1 MKQIYYLIGFI
12 VLLTINGCESAISE
26 MEHTSKEV
34 NLRSLN
40 SICRGSGGDCLPDY
54 DIETNDDTGEIIL
67 IFRANQRY
75 SCTQF
80 LVSYTGTSTGTAW
93 LSLPYDYSQQEIK
106 INSGGYTYVRIEIS
120 CRDYNCFCSRP
131 LTVEAGEKPD
141 DMGPIEIGTNCG
153 REYYSH
159 SFECIDGK
167 LYIFCNDNEYD
178 EYDPGKNP
186 FKMVIDSHTTRIH
199 IPGEEDDN
207 SNFPDGGGY
216 VLGQP
221 VTLNNIDEG
230 YATVYFY
237 SSECKHPEE
246 HCYYIKYS
254 WLEDVAYLNDVK
266 VHKIDSHPTY

>member
-12 VLLTINGCESAISE
+12 VLLTINSCESAISE

-40 SICRGSGGDCLPDY
+40 STCSGFSGGCLPNCH
-54 DIETNDDTGEIIL
+54 IETNDDTGEVIL
-67 IFRANQRY
+67 IFTPNRTY
-75 SCTQF
+75 SCTSY
-80 LVSYTGTSTGTAW
+80 LVSYTGTSNDAVW
-93 LSLPYDYSQQEIK
+93 LSLSNDEEESVK
-106 INSGGYTYVRIEIS
+106 INSGGYTYVRIEVS
-120 CRDYNCFCSRP
+120 CRDYNCLCTRYY
-131 LTVEAGEKPD
+131 TVEAGEKPD

-167 LYIFCNDNEYD
+167 LYVFCNDNEYD

-216 VLGQP
+216 VLGRP

-237 SSECKHPEE
+237 SSECKHPEQ
-246 HCYYIKYS
+246 HCYYIEYS
-254 WLEDVAYLNDVK
+254 WQDDVAYITDVH

>member
-1 MKQIYYLIGFI
+1 MKQIYYLIGLVAIF
-12 VLLTINGCESAISE
+12 TIISCDSAISE
-26 MEHTSKEV
+26 MEYASEGV
-34 NLRSLN
+34 ELRSLN
-40 SICRGSGGDCLPDY
+40 SICRGSGGDCLPY
-54 DIETNDDTGEIIL
+54 CDIETNDDTGEIIL
-67 IFRANQRY
+67 IFRPKQSY

-93 LSLPYDYSQQEIK
+93 LSLPNDSQREVK
-106 INSGGYTYVRIEIS
+106 INSGGYTYVRIEVS
-120 CRDYNCFCSRP
+120 CRDYGCSCSEDY
-131 LTVEAGEKPD
+131 TKEAGERPD

-237 SSECKHPEE
+237 SSECKHPEQ
-246 HCYYIKYS
+246 HCYFIKYS
-254 WLEDVAYLNDVK
+254 WLDDVAYINDVH
-266 VHKIDSHPTY
+266 VQKIDSHPTY